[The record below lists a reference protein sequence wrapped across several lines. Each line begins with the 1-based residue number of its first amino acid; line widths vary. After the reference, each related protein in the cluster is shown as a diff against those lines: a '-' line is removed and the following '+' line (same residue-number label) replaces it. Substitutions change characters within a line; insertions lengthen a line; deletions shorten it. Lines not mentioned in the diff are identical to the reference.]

1 MRKFWDKLPLLI
13 GIAGIVALFSLAR
26 QNFLLFFSAVHLLF
40 AAIGLA
46 FFLLTLS
53 LRDIFELTFFR
64 IVGLGYGF
72 VAALTLLHTMTLQG
86 LSGIG
91 GGSVTFENLLWVA
104 ARTFEAGILFAGIF
118 LHQRRFAFS
127 AILSAQILVFFS
139 LIALI
144 FLPPRLNPGWYSD
157 PAAASFSLPLVGLV
171 TLCLIFGGLLLLF
184 RRRQQFSAPVFH
196 YLLAAYA
203 LTLLAEVFF
212 TADFSAYSTPELLRH
227 ILKLAAGLF
236 LGQAFLFH
244 ALREPLSASFAK
256 LNAKNSELESAN
268 AALCAENSSRT
279 IAEQN
284 LQKKNAMSSSL
295 AEALA
300 AIMRQSSLESLLE
313 MLLVQTGRQIGCP
326 NGFIY
331 LVDNTGESMT
341 MLAAT
346 GFFKDHLKIR
356 LRIDEGLGGTVLRQ
370 GKTVIVPDYSTWPQ
384 RLSGIN
390 RDQIKAI
397 MGSPL
402 KTSKRVEAVIAFAY
416 DDESNFSPDDIEFI
430 ERIAAVGAIAVER
443 FHLYNNLKSEVAER
457 MKTEEDLER
466 SRNYYFSLF
475 EQFPGMIWQA
485 LTEERHGYYFN
496 ERWLKFTGHGF
507 PDELDT
513 GWMQSVHPD
522 DIDPLMKIHRS
533 AYAARS
539 GYEAHYRLRRAD
551 RQYRWIAE
559 IASPLY
565 DFRNHFSGYMGGC
578 FDVTDREELQHELS
592 LKNRELQQALL
603 ENRRTQSKLIHQEK
617 LAGIGQLAAGVAHEI
632 NNPLAFVNSNIHTL
646 DHYMRSL
653 FALLPLCDETVRV
666 CSSSSDTDCRA
677 AGQRMA
683 EAKKSPSLAAMLADY
698 PDLYAETLTGLDRVK
713 GIVDSLRSFS
723 RVDQGSSL
731 AEYDLT
737 AGVNSTLLVAYNE
750 YKYTAVVHKE
760 LGDVPKFQAVG
771 GQVNQVLLNL
781 IVNASQ
787 AIRSQNRNEPGVI
800 YVKTFIESEHAVCEL
815 FNDGPPIPAEVASH
829 LFEPFFTT
837 KPVGEGTGLGL
848 SISYDIIVNVHKGHI
863 SFTSDDTGTV
873 FRVELPLSSAH

>member
-1 MRKFWDKLPLLI
+1 MKQFWDKLPLT
-13 GIAGIVALFSLAR
+13 IALVGIVALFSLAR

-53 LRDIFELTFFR
+53 LRDIFELNFFR

-72 VAALTLLHTMTLQG
+72 VAALTLLHAMTLQG

-91 GGSVTFENLLWVA
+91 GGSVMFENLLWIA
-104 ARTFEAGILFAGIF
+104 ARTLEAGILFAGIF

-127 AILSAQILVFFS
+127 TILSVQIIIFFS
-139 LIALI
+139 IVALI
-144 FLPPRLNPGWYSD
+144 FLPPHLNPGWYSD
-157 PAAASFSLPLVGLV
+157 SAVDSFPLPLAGLV
-171 TLCLIFGGLLLLF
+171 TPCLIFGGLIILF
-184 RRRQQFSAPVFH
+184 RRRHQFSAPVFH
-196 YLLAAYA
+196 YLLVAYV
-203 LTLLAEVFF
+203 LTLLAEISFV
-212 TADFSAYSTPELLRH
+212 ADISAYSTPDLLRH
-227 ILKLAAGLF
+227 IFKLAAGLF

-244 ALREPLSASFAK
+244 ALREPLSASFAE
-256 LNAKNSELESAN
+256 LNSKNNELESTN
-268 AALCAENSSRT
+268 AALCAENSSRM

-284 LQKKNAMSSSL
+284 LQKKNAMSSAL

-300 AIMRQSSLESLLE
+300 AIMSQSSLENLLE

-331 LVDNTGESMT
+331 LVDNTGETMT

-346 GFFKDHLKIR
+346 GFFQAHLKIR

-370 GKTVIVPDYSTWPQ
+370 GKMVIVPDYSAWPQ
-384 RLSGIN
+384 RMSGVN
-390 RDQIKAI
+390 REQIKAI
-397 MGSPL
+397 AGTPL
-402 KTSKRVEAVIAFAY
+402 KTTKRVEAVIAFAY
-416 DDESNFSPDDIEFI
+416 DDENTFNPDDIEFI
-430 ERIAAVGAIAVER
+430 ERIASIGAIAVER
-443 FHLYNNLKSEVAER
+443 FHLYNNLKSELTER
-457 MKTEEDLER
+457 VKTEEDLER

-522 DIDPLMKIHRS
+522 DIEPLMKIHRS
-533 AYAARS
+533 AYAVRS
-539 GYEAHYRLRRAD
+539 GYETQYRLRRAD

-578 FDVTDREELQHELS
+578 FDITDREELQHELS
-592 LKNRELQQALL
+592 LKNRELQQVLL

-653 FALLPLCDETVRV
+653 LGLLPLCDETVRV
-666 CSSSSDTDCRA
+666 CSGSSDPDCHS

-800 YVKTFIESEHAVCEL
+800 YVKTFIESEHAVCEI

>member
-1 MRKFWDKLPLLI
+1 MRQFWDKLPLVI
-13 GIAGIVALFSLAR
+13 GIAGIIALFTLAR

-53 LRDIFELTFFR
+53 LRDIFELNFFR

-72 VAALTLLHTMTLQG
+72 VAALTLLHTMALLG

-91 GGSVTFENLLWVA
+91 GGTVTFENLLSIA
-104 ARTFEAGILFAGIF
+104 TRTFEASILFAGIF

-127 AILSAQILVFFS
+127 NILSAQILAFF
-139 LIALI
+139 LLVAFI
-144 FLPPRLNPGWYSD
+144 FLPPHLNPGWYSD
-157 PAAASFSLPLVGLV
+157 PAAMSFPLLLAALV
-171 TLCLIFGGLLLLF
+171 TPCLLFGALFILF
-184 RRRQQFSAPVFH
+184 RRRHQYSAPVFQ
-196 YLLAAYA
+196 YLLVAYS
-203 LTLLAEVFF
+203 LTLLAEVTF
-212 TADFSAYSTPELLRH
+212 AANVSAYSTTELLRH
-227 ILKLAAGLF
+227 ILKLAAGLV

-284 LQKKNAMSSSL
+284 LQKKSVRSSAL

-300 AIMRQSSLESLLE
+300 AIMSQSSLENLLE

-331 LVDNTGESMT
+331 LVDNTGEAMT

-346 GFFKDHLKIR
+346 GFFQAHLKIR

-370 GKTVIVPDYSTWPQ
+370 EKTVIVPDYSVWPQ
-384 RLSGIN
+384 RMSGIN
-390 RDQIKAI
+390 REQIKAI
-397 MGSPL
+397 VGCPL
-402 KTSKRVEAVIAFAY
+402 KTSKRVEAVISFAY
-416 DDESNFSPDDIEFI
+416 DDERNFEPDDIEFI

-443 FHLYNNLKSEVAER
+443 FHLYNNLQRELAER
-457 MKTEEDLER
+457 VKTEEDLER

-513 GWMQSVHPD
+513 GWMKSVHPD
-522 DIDPLMKIHRS
+522 DIEPLMKIHRS
-533 AYAARS
+533 AYARRS
-539 GYEAHYRLRRAD
+539 AYEAHYRLRRGD

-592 LKNRELQQALL
+592 LKNQELQQALL

-653 FALLPLCDETVRV
+653 LDLLPLCDETIRV
-666 CSSSSDTDCRA
+666 CASSSDPDCHS

-683 EAKKSPSLAAMLADY
+683 EAKKTPSLAAMLADY

-723 RVDQGSSL
+723 RVDQGASL
-731 AEYDLT
+731 AEYDLN

-760 LGDVPKFQAVG
+760 LGDVPKFQAIG
-771 GQVNQVLLNL
+771 GQINQVLLNL
-781 IVNASQ
+781 IVNAAQ
-787 AIRSQNRNEPGVI
+787 AIHSQNRNNPGVI
-800 YVKTFIESEHAVCEL
+800 YVKTFVEAEHATCEI
-815 FNDGPPIPAEVASH
+815 FNDGPPIPDEVASH

-848 SISYDIIVNVHKGHI
+848 SISYDIIVNIHKGNI
-863 SFTSDDTGTV
+863 SFTSDDNGTV
-873 FRVELPLSSAH
+873 FRIELPLRNAG

>member
-1 MRKFWDKLPLLI
+1 MKQYWDKLPLIIALI
-13 GIAGIVALFSLAR
+13 GIVALFSLAR

-53 LRDIFELTFFR
+53 LRDIFELNFFR

-72 VAALTLLHTMTLQG
+72 VATLTLLHVMTLLG

-91 GGSVTFENLLWVA
+91 GGSVTFENLLWIA
-104 ARTFEAGILFAGIF
+104 ARALEAGILFAGVF
-118 LHQRRFAFS
+118 LHNRRFAFS
-127 AILSAQILVFFS
+127 TILSVQILIFFS
-139 LIALI
+139 TIALI
-144 FLPPRLNPGWYSD
+144 FLPPRMNPGWYSD
-157 PAAASFSLPLVGLV
+157 SAVTAFSLPLAGLV
-171 TLCLIFGGLLLLF
+171 PSCLIFGGLFILF
-184 RRRQQFSAPVFH
+184 RHRHQFSASVFR
-196 YLLAAYA
+196 YLLIAYA
-203 LTLLAEVFF
+203 LTLLAEVSFV
-212 TADFSAYSTPELLRH
+212 ADFSAYSTPDLLRH
-227 ILKLAAGLF
+227 LLKLAAGLF

-244 ALREPLSASFAK
+244 ALREPLKASFAK

-284 LQKKNAMSSSL
+284 LQKKSVRSSAL

-300 AIMRQSSLESLLE
+300 AIMRQSSLDNLLE
-313 MLLVQTGRQIGCP
+313 MLLVQTTRQIGCP

-331 LVDNTGESMT
+331 LVDTTGNSMT

-346 GFFKDHLKIR
+346 GFFKNHLKTS

-370 GKTVIVPDYSTWPQ
+370 GKTVIVPNYSVWPQ
-384 RLSGIN
+384 RMPGLN
-390 RDQIKAI
+390 REHIKA
-397 MGSPL
+397 MAGTPL
-402 KTSKRVEAVIAFAY
+402 KTSKRVEAVFAFAY

-430 ERIAAVGAIAVER
+430 ERIAAIGAIAVER
-443 FHLYNNLKSEVAER
+443 FHLYNNLKNELAER
-457 MKTEEDLER
+457 VKTEEDLER

-522 DIDPLMKIHRS
+522 DIDALMKIHRS
-533 AYAARS
+533 AYATRS
-539 GYEAHYRLRRAD
+539 SYETQYRLRRAD

-603 ENRRTQSKLIHQEK
+603 ENRHTQSKLIHQEK

-653 FALLPLCDETVRV
+653 LSLLPLCDETVRV
-666 CSSSSDTDCRA
+666 CASSSDPDCQS

-683 EAKKSPSLAAMLADY
+683 EAKKSPSLAAVLAGY
-698 PDLYAETLTGLDRVK
+698 PDLYAETMTGLDRVK

-723 RVDQGSSL
+723 RVDQGGAL
-731 AEYDLT
+731 AEYDLN

-760 LGDVPKFQAVG
+760 LGDVSKFQAVG
-771 GQVNQVLLNL
+771 GQINQVLLNL
-781 IVNASQ
+781 IVNAAQ

-800 YVKTFIESEHAVCEL
+800 YVKTFIESEHAVCEI

-848 SISYDIIVNVHKGHI
+848 SISYDIIVNVHKGNI

-873 FRVELPLSSAH
+873 FRIELPIKNAN

>member
-1 MRKFWDKLPLLI
+1 MKQYWDKLPLLI
-13 GIAGIVALFSLAR
+13 GIAGIFALFSLVR
-26 QNFLLFFSAVHLLF
+26 HNFLLFFSVVHQLF

-72 VAALTLLHTMTLQG
+72 VAALTLLYAMTLQG

-91 GGSVTFENLLWVA
+91 GGSVTFENLLWVTA
-104 ARTFEAGILFAGIF
+104 HAFEAGILFAGVF
-118 LHQRRFAFS
+118 FHQRRFAFS
-127 AILSAQILVFFS
+127 AILLVQILVFFS
-139 LIALI
+139 LLALI
-144 FLPPRLNPGWYSD
+144 FLPPILNPGWYAD
-157 PAAASFSLPLVGLV
+157 PSAASFSLPLADLV
-171 TLCLIFGGLLLLF
+171 AACLIFGGLLLLF
-184 RRRQQFSAPVFH
+184 RQRHLFSASVFR
-196 YLLAAYA
+196 YLLAAYT
-203 LTLLAEVFF
+203 LTLLVEVSF
-212 TADFSAYSTPELLRH
+212 AANFSAYSTPGLLRH

-244 ALREPLSASFAK
+244 ALREPLSASFAE
-256 LNAKNSELESAN
+256 LNAKNNELESAN
-268 AALCAENSSRT
+268 AALFAENSSRMLV
-279 IAEQN
+279 EQKM
-284 LQKKNAMSSSL
+284 QKKTAMSSAL
-295 AEALA
+295 ADALA
-300 AIMRQSSLESLLE
+300 AIMSQSSLDSLLE
-313 MLLVQTGRQIGCP
+313 ILLAQTSRQIDCP
-326 NGFIY
+326 NGFIT
-331 LVDNTGESMT
+331 LVDRTEDSMT
-341 MLAAT
+341 MIAAI
-346 GFFKDHLKIR
+346 GFFQAHLKLR
-356 LRIDEGLGGTVLRQ
+356 LRIDEGLGGTILRQ
-370 GKTVIVPDYSTWPQ
+370 EKSVILPDYSAWPQ
-384 RLSGIN
+384 RISGIHQD
-390 RDQIKAI
+390 RIKAI
-397 MGSPL
+397 VGCPL
-402 KTSKRVEAVIAFAY
+402 KTSKRVEAIIVFAY
-416 DDESNFSPDDIEFI
+416 DDDRNFIPEDIEFI

-443 FHLYNNLKSEVAER
+443 FHLYNNLKSELAER

-496 ERWLKFTGHGF
+496 ERWLKFTGHNF
-507 PDELDT
+507 PDELDS
-513 GWMQSVHPD
+513 GWIQSVHPD

-533 AYAARS
+533 AYASRS

-578 FDVTDREELQHELS
+578 FDITDREELRQELS

-646 DHYMRSL
+646 DRYMRSL
-653 FALLPLCDETVRV
+653 LALLPLCDETVRI
-666 CSSSSDTDCRA
+666 CTSSSDPDCRK

-683 EAKKSPSLAAMLADY
+683 EAKKTPALAAMLGDY
-698 PDLYAETLTGLDRVK
+698 PDLYAETLNGLDRVK
-713 GIVDSLRSFS
+713 SIVASLRSFS
-723 RVDQGSSL
+723 RVDQGSSP
-731 AEYDLT
+731 AEYDLN

-750 YKYTAVVHKE
+750 YKYTAVVHKD
-760 LGDVPKFQAVG
+760 LGEVPMFQAIG
-771 GQVNQVLLNL
+771 GQINQVLLNL

-787 AIRSQNRNEPGVI
+787 AIRSQKRDEPGVI
-800 YVKTFIESEHAVCEL
+800 FVKTFIESDHAVCEI
-815 FNDGPPIPAEVASH
+815 FNDGPPIPAEVATH

-848 SISYDIIVNVHKGHI
+848 SISYDIIVNVHKGNI

-873 FRVELPLSSAH
+873 FRIELPLNVTH